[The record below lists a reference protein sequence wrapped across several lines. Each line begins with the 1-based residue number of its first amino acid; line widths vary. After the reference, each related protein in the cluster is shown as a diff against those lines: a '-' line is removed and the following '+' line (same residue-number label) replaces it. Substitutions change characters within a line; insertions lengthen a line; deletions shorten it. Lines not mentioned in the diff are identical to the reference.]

1 MSRLLKT
8 GLLAA
13 VVALIAA
20 AVGTAIAATD
30 NSSPKPKARTAAS
43 LNRTIDKRIRRLAP
57 KLHVAFAKNANNANR
72 SSSAVS
78 ADSVHKTGIV
88 TASAGQT
95 VDLLTIGPFK
105 FTLACRAGSGTTVT
119 GEVDVT
125 SSEPN
130 VSIETAS
137 TAQAANFPAGTA
149 YPLTDIST
157 SANSSK
163 PDFDGDGGYFTALA
177 PSGTVISGDAYV
189 GTRIVGHD
197 CAGGLFALN

>member
-1 MSRLLKT
+1 MAQLLKT

-20 AVGTAIAATD
+20 AVGTAIAATGND
-30 NSSPKPKARTAAS
+30 KPQPKARTAAS
-43 LNRTIDKRIRRLAP
+43 LNRTIDRRIRKLAP
-57 KLHVAFAKNANNANR
+57 ELHVAFAKNSNNANR
-72 SSSAVS
+72 SSTAVS
-78 ADSVHKTGIV
+78 ADEVHKTGIV

-95 VDLLTIGPFK
+95 VNLLTIGPFT
-105 FTLACRAGSGTTVT
+105 FTLACRAGSGTTIT

-125 SSEPN
+125 STEPN

-137 TAQAANFPAGTA
+137 TAQAANFPAATA
-149 YPLTDIST
+149 YPLTDISS
-157 SANSSK
+157 SANANR